1 MSAGTTAL
9 KDFSDFDAAQLATLT
24 AGISLTDLNV
34 LIQSARESGKRLDAG
49 VFRSLKKRLLERQ
62 CRGLLEFIEPRW
74 TLDTVVGHEAAKA
87 RLRED
92 AALLKRGALDSLPMG
107 YLLCGP
113 VGTGKSF
120 LAQCVSGEIGV
131 PCVMLKNFRSKYV
144 GETEGNL
151 ERVLAVLRAMGP
163 VVVVVDEADAALG
176 SREQD
181 GDSGTSSR
189 VFAMIAAQMGDTQYR
204 GRIIW
209 MLLTARPDLLP
220 IDLKRQGR
228 AEVHIPLFYP
238 TDETEIRQ
246 MFVILAKKLGSRVAP
261 EDVPAIPQRG
271 HLSGADI
278 EGMVGRAW
286 RTSLLAGADHITREA
301 LAEVV
306 AQFMPSTQGLERE
319 LQETAAILECTDRQF
334 LPPTFLKRPTAEG
347 GARRTA
353 GAAHRAQ
360 AAGERVVR
368 RHLWH
373 AQAGSTTRRSI
384 PPSRN
389 KSHKLDSFTS
399 ALADGMVSK
408 QELGGQEQRLV
419 AAMKT
424 ARARPE
430 RRAALEG
437 HDRAGRADRV
447 QRDAAAARA
456 AGRARASR
464 VWQVVRGRAGGSADI
479 ERRRAG
485 ARRAHGDW
493 PSRARNP
500 RPPAPAIVHS
510 EFVFERAPFPSAHA
524 STIVETRD
532 GLVAAWFGGTEEKN
546 PDVGIWVARREAD
559 VWSSP
564 VEVANGVQP
573 GGTRYPCWNPVL
585 FQPTNGPL
593 VLFYKVGPSPSEWWG
608 LARTSPDA
616 GRTWSDAIALPEEI
630 LGPIRAKPV
639 EIVPGVMLA
648 GSSTENHG
656 WVVHMERFAG
666 AWTADVIAD
675 PRAWETLRA
684 AEHTDRVRRDSA
696 NTSRSL
702 RNVASDSVSQPAG
715 CHHTSAIG

>member
-1 MSAGTTAL
+1 MSSSIGGRRTCRRGSPRGPRSSADLYFSGTTAAFVLHGNTYDLFRVDDEDRDSSPSSGSPRYGVLAEFLAEQLFGRWSLVLHYDLGRGLRAFAGRDEQRLKDMVALANKKVGDLSALPKDPAATFALLDRFVRNNIMAAEQDRQSLALILDQASYVFPSGEPGRLNLQASSQLVTMLNWAMSPHVKRLNMAFVMVDEKLADLSDRLTGNPHVATIEVPLPDAKDREAFISVSAGTTAL

-34 LIQSARESGKRLDAG
+34 LVQSARESGKRLDTG

-62 CRGLLEFIEPRW
+62 CHGLLEFIEPRW

-238 TDETEIRQ
+238 TEESEIRQ
-246 MFVILAKKLGSRVAP
+246 MFVILAKKLGSRVAL

-286 RTSLLAGADHITREA
+286 RASLLAGADHITREA

-306 AQFMPSTQGLERE
+306 VQFMPSTQGLERE

-334 LPPTFLKRPTAEG
+334 LPAPILEKTTAEG
-347 GARRTA
+347 A
-353 GAAHRAQ
+353 
-360 AAGERVVR
+360 
-368 RHLWH
+368 
-373 AQAGSTTRRSI
+373 
-384 PPSRN
+384 
-389 KSHKLDSFTS
+389 
-399 ALADGMVSK
+399 
-408 QELGGQEQRLV
+408 
-419 AAMKT
+419 
-424 ARARPE
+424 
-430 RRAALEG
+430 RAAL
-437 HDRAGRADRV
+437 
-447 QRDAAAARA
+447 QARLTA
-456 AGRARASR
+456 LK
-464 VWQVVRGRAGGSADI
+464 Q
-479 ERRRAG
+479 
-485 ARRAHGDW
+485 
-493 PSRARNP
+493 
-500 RPPAPAIVHS
+500 
-510 EFVFERAPFPSAHA
+510 
-524 STIVETRD
+524 
-532 GLVAAWFGGTEEKN
+532 LVKE
-546 PDVGIWVARREAD
+546 
-559 VWSSP
+559 
-564 VEVANGVQP
+564 
-573 GGTRYPCWNPVL
+573 L
-585 FQPTNGPL
+585 
-593 VLFYKVGPSPSEWWG
+593 
-608 LARTSPDA
+608 
-616 GRTWSDAIALPEEI
+616 
-630 LGPIRAKPV
+630 
-639 EIVPGVMLA
+639 
-648 GSSTENHG
+648 
-656 WVVHMERFAG
+656 
-666 AWTADVIAD
+666 
-675 PRAWETLRA
+675 
-684 AEHTDRVRRDSA
+684 
-696 NTSRSL
+696 
-702 RNVASDSVSQPAG
+702 
-715 CHHTSAIG
+715 